1 MGAAAGKSSIPQIGA
16 FLNTNAGGANYWDSA
31 PAYWTAVLID
41 GKNPLTEAKKLAAI
55 WKANVAAGK
64 ADL

>member
-16 FLNTNAGGANYWDSA
+16 FLNTNAGGASYWDSA
-31 PAYWTAVLID
+31 GAYWTEVLVN
-41 GKNPLTEAKKLAAI
+41 GKDPLVEAKKLAAI

>member
-1 MGAAAGKSSIPQIGA
+1 
-16 FLNTNAGGANYWDSA
+16 L
-31 PAYWTAVLID
+31 VD

>member
-1 MGAAAGKSSIPQIGA
+1 MQTYLEKCYSLFTASL
-16 FLNTNAGGANYWDSA
+16 FLNS
-31 PAYWTAVLID
+31 AVLVD
-41 GKNPLTEAKKLAAI
+41 GKDPLVEAKKLAAI